1 MVKKFVV
8 ATLGVALAL
17 GSVGI
22 LSAADS
28 STVTGHLRDGFCY
41 TIMGAHGKSHH
52 ACAVK
57 CAKAGIPV
65 MLVQDKTE
73 KGFILLPPKD
83 AQALPADVLDKMEQ
97 DVTLTGHE
105 FSKNGISYFQV
116 ESVK

>member
-1 MVKKFVV
+1 MIKKLIL
-8 ATLGVALAL
+8 ATFAVTLAL
-17 GSVGI
+17 GGAGL
-22 LSAADS
+22 LSAAET

-41 TIMGAHGKSHH
+41 TVMGAHGASHH

-73 KGFILLPPKD
+73 KGYILLPPKD
-83 AQALPADVLDKMEQ
+83 ASALPADVIDKMEQ

-105 FSKNGISYFQV
+105 FTKNGISYFQV